1 VRYSLCGGPGSSCG
15 RSAGQQLCA
24 GEALP
29 GQVNQLLGEHI
40 QREPVWV
47 VGNGERAQTGE
58 MEDSAFDRL
67 TEKRLRGRNTLKWNY
82 FGSDVLPL
90 WVAEM
95 DYPTA
100 PAVLAGV
107 AACVENEE
115 FGYPVFGED
124 TLPRATADW
133 CRQRY
138 GWHVQPEWVR
148 VVPDVLKGM
157 EVVVNFLTRPESPV
171 ALPVPA
177 YMPFFDIL
185 QVTGR
190 QRVEIPTVQQD
201 SRYWLDLDA
210 LGAAFVGGAGSVIL
224 CNPNNPLGAAFTEAE
239 LRAIVDIAASYG
251 ARVIADEIWGPVVYG
266 RRHIAAASVSDQ
278 AAETVVT
285 LVSTSK
291 GWNLPGLMCAQVIL
305 SNGRDADDWDRIN
318 MLHRMGT
325 STVGIRANIAA
336 YNDGAPWLD
345 ELLIYLRAN
354 RDRLARTLPELVPG
368 VKVNSPEGTYLSW
381 VDFRA
386 LNLPSEPAELLLLKA
401 KVALSP
407 GIPFGAAVGSGFARL
422 NFATTHTI
430 LDRAIEGI
438 AGALREVVD

>member
-1 VRYSLCGGPGSSCG
+1 MHNSV
-15 RSAGQQLCA
+15 
-24 GEALP
+24 
-29 GQVNQLLGEHI
+29 
-40 QREPVWV
+40 
-47 VGNGERAQTGE
+47 
-58 MEDSAFDRL
+58 FDLL
-67 TEKRLRGRNTLKWNY
+67 TEERLRGRNTIKWN
-82 FGSDVLPL
+82 FFEPDVLPL

-100 PAVLAGV
+100 PAVLDGV
-107 AACVENEE
+107 RACVEDEE
-115 FGYPVFGED
+115 FGYPRFNED

-138 GWHVQPEWVR
+138 GWDVHPEWIR

-177 YMPFFDIL
+177 YMPFFDVL
-185 QVTGR
+185 HVTGR
-190 QRVEIPTVQQD
+190 QRVEIPTSQQD
-201 SRYWLDLDA
+201 SGRYLLDLDA
-210 LGAAFVGGAGSVIL
+210 LEAAFVRGAGSVIL
-224 CNPNNPLGAAFTEAE
+224 CNPNNPLGTAFTEDE
-239 LRAIVDIAASYG
+239 LRAIVDIAARHG
-251 ARVIADEIWGPVVYG
+251 ARVIADEIWAPVVYG

-285 LVSTSK
+285 LVSASK

-305 SNGRDADDWDRIN
+305 SNPHDADDWDRIN

-336 YNDGAPWLD
+336 YSHGAPWLD
-345 ELLIYLRAN
+345 ELLTYLRAN
-354 RDRLARTLPELVPG
+354 RDHLARALPESVPG
-368 VKVNSPEGTYLSW
+368 VKVSAAEGTYLSW

-386 LNLPSEPAELLLLKA
+386 LDLPSEPAEYLLSKA

-422 NFATTHTI
+422 NFGTTRAI
-430 LDRAIEGI
+430 LDRAIEAI
-438 AGALREVVD
+438 AAALREVVD